1 MENNKLQ
8 NALNQFLGR
17 NVVVEDKGDYQEVCD
32 LQTGD
37 CYTIR
42 TKDGLIERT
51 LIEKKLVLEDGREL
65 LREESPISHSTKT
78 FLR

>member
-8 NALNQFLGR
+8 NALNQFLGK
-17 NVVVEDKGDYQEVCD
+17 NVVVEDKGEYQEVCD

-42 TKDGLIERT
+42 TKDGLIER
-51 LIEKKLVLEDGREL
+51 LDKKFVTEDGRTL
-65 LREESPISHSTKT
+65 LRG
-78 FLR
+78 

>member
-1 MENNKLQ
+1 MSNDKVQ
-8 NALNQFLGR
+8 NALNQFLGK

-42 TKDGLIERT
+42 TKDGLIER
-51 LIEKKLVLEDGREL
+51 IEKKYITEDGRTL
-65 LREESPISHSTKT
+65 LNG
-78 FLR
+78 

>member
-1 MENNKLQ
+1 MSNDKVQ
-8 NALNQFLGR
+8 NALNQFLGK

-42 TKDGLIERT
+42 TKDGLIER
-51 LIEKKLVLEDGREL
+51 IEKRYITEDGRTL
-65 LREESPISHSTKT
+65 LNG
-78 FLR
+78 

>member
-1 MENNKLQ
+1 MVIFIYKHIIRENNKLQ

-42 TKDGLIERT
+42 TKDGLIERQT
-51 LIEKKLVLEDGREL
+51 RLDKKFITEDGRTL
-65 LREESPISHSTKT
+65 LRG
-78 FLR
+78 